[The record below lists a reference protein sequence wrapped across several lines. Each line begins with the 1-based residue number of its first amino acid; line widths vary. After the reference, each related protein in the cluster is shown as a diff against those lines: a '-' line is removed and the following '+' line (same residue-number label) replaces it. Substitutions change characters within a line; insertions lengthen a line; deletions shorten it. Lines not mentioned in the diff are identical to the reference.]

1 MWRSRTDAAFDKV
14 RFTVVQGHT
23 RSGSQGVIGRC
34 AAINVVWLQVDSV
47 AAGKVD
53 IEALKLWD
61 STAPLNFC
69 PVPSR
74 CKQCTQPERPAP
86 MAQLPELTAR
96 FIKKVQQP
104 DATERSFKLI

>member
-1 MWRSRTDAAFDKV
+1 MSA
-14 RFTVVQGHT
+14 
-23 RSGSQGVIGRC
+23 
-34 AAINVVWLQVDSV
+34 VWLQVDSV
-47 AAGKVD
+47 TAGKVD

-86 MAQLPELTAR
+86 MVQLPELTAR
-96 FIKKVQQP
+96 FIKQVQEP
-104 DATERSFKLI
+104 DAAAQKSFNLILTSIWRADECVLGGGAPLLGGWLAVLCRG